1 MSFALDIASDFADV
15 VDGLSAVGLK
25 NRAGVQSSLSHV
37 LRRAIR
43 TREAA
48 ASNGRYLASDVTFH
62 VPITEQSRQVRPGW
76 QIVDADGA
84 WTVLEIGGETLSNR
98 HRFVCRNV
106 ALVYDLTET
115 VHLQLATW
123 TKNADGVQEAT
134 WATVQEAIPCRVTIL
149 SADNET
155 EHGLR
160 SQPKQAVIY
169 LEAVN
174 LVTESHRFIRPETES
189 KVTIFNIVSWTDAEA
204 IGKLMQVN
212 CEVVP
217 WPLS

>member
-25 NRAGVQSSLSHV
+25 NRAGVQSSLSNV

-98 HRFVCRNV
+98 HRFVCRNM
-106 ALVYDLTET
+106 ALVYDLEQR
-115 VHLQLATW
+115 VNLQAASW
-123 TKNADGVQEAT
+123 AKNADGVLEAT
-134 WATVQEAIPCRVTIL
+134 WTTTQADIPCRWNYV
-149 SADNET
+149 SGDNDT
-155 EHGLR
+155 EHELR
-160 SQPKQAVIY
+160 HQPRQVVLF
-169 LEAVN
+169 LETAQ
-174 LVTESHRFIRPETES
+174 LLSESNRFIINDPSLTL
-189 KVTIFNIVSWTDAEA
+189 NIVSWTDAES

-217 WPLS
+217 WLLS

>member
-25 NRAGVQSSLSHV
+25 NRAGVQSSLSNV

-106 ALVYDLTET
+106 ALVYDLTQRIN
-115 VHLQLATW
+115 LQTASW
-123 TKNADGVQEAT
+123 AKNADGVLEAT
-134 WATVQEAIPCRVTIL
+134 WATTQSDVPCRWNYV
-149 SADNET
+149 SGDNDT
-155 EHGLR
+155 EHELR
-160 SQPKQAVIY
+160 HQPRQAVLF
-169 LEAVN
+169 LETAQ
-174 LVTESHRFIRPETES
+174 LLSESNRFIVNDPSLTL
-189 KVTIFNIVSWTDAEA
+189 NIVSWTDAEA